1 MNELGYLTETLFF
14 VLAFSCL
21 HYDKSSSQFSSR
33 EFRKFLEKTTYL
45 LEVSLS
51 VTWRDITLCQG
62 IPGCLVLPGTTG
74 YYQVLPGTIW
84 YNPQ

>member
-1 MNELGYLTETLFF
+1 MTNHQVNSPAENSGNFWKRQPMFL
-14 VLAFSCL
+14 
-21 HYDKSSSQFSSR
+21 
-33 EFRKFLEKTTYL
+33 KFL
-45 LEVSLS
+45 SLS

-62 IPGCLVLPGTTG
+62 IPGCPVLLGTTG